1 MPLKTLTVLGI
12 DPGYDRCGVGVVR
25 KDEHGKEI
33 VLFSSCIQTD
43 SKSSFESRLAS
54 IANELEQ
61 IISNYKPDIIAL
73 ESLFFNT
80 NNTTAMNVA
89 GVRGV
94 IAYIAH
100 RHNTPLKEF
109 TPLQT
114 KLSITGYGRSTKNQ
128 IISMVERLVVLE
140 KKKRLDDE
148 YDALA
153 VALTCIACEKV
164 FHSSL

>member
-1 MPLKTLTVLGI
+1 MPPNTLTVLGI
-12 DPGYDRCGVGVVR
+12 DPGYDRCGVGVVK
-25 KDEHGKEI
+25 KDERGKEA
-33 VLFSSCIQTD
+33 VLFSTCIQTD
-43 SKSSFESRLAS
+43 STSSFESRLAS
-54 IANELEQ
+54 IGKEVEH
-61 IISNYKPDIIAL
+61 IISFYKPDIIAL

-100 RHNTPLKEF
+100 AHNTPLKEF

-114 KLSITGYGRSTKNQ
+114 KLSITGYGRSTKDQ
-128 IISMVERLVVLE
+128 IISMVERLVTLE

-153 VALTCIACEKV
+153 IALTCIACEKV
-164 FHSSL
+164 FHRSL